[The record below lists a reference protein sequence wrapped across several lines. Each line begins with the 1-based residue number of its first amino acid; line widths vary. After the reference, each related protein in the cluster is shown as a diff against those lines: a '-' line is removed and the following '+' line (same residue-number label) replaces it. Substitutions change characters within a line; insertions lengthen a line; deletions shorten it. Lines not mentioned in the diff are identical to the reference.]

1 LKPDEPFDP
10 AHEVYVAP
18 QIAAQHHQ
26 HVSRSLPSA
35 ESC

>member
-1 LKPDEPFDP
+1 LKPDEPLDM

-26 HVSRSLPSA
+26 HVS
-35 ESC
+35 